1 MNKPLP
7 FVEVRFYSGNTRRFY
22 GAREEAKSKGYPD
35 VPTYLMATGQVKAWC
50 EEVPEEQVRTE
61 LFAEQCRDQC
71 HNISLKVR
79 AERRVKQAC

>member
-1 MNKPLP
+1 MTIP
-7 FVEVRFYSGNTRRFY
+7 FVQVRFYSGNTRRFY

-61 LFAEQCRDQC
+61 LLAEQCRLETQR
-71 HNISLKVR
+71 SSFLLS
-79 AERRVKQAC
+79 RVVPVY